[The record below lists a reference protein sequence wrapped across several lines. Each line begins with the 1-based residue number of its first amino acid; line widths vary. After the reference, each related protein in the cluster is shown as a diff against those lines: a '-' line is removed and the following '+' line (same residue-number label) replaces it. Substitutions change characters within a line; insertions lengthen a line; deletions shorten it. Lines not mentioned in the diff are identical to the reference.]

1 MNPRIRRQ
9 ILISK
14 SARIF
19 EPFVLLISAQH
30 DEMFHIGDQRHYV
43 QERIDQSPVNY
54 HQPIP
59 CVTNDVGNVL
69 G

>member
-9 ILISK
+9 ILISQ

-19 EPFVLLISAQH
+19 EPFAPLISAQH
-30 DEMFHIGDQRHYV
+30 DEMLHIGDQRHYV
-43 QERIDQSPVNY
+43 QKRIDLSPVNY

-59 CVTNDVGNVL
+59 RVSNDVGNVL